1 MEIIIAVAV
10 FGFGL
15 WWVFLR
21 APADTTPS
29 APYKV
34 ETPPTPEPVPAY
46 DVVPPTVSVEGA
58 GVVEVITS
66 APVAETTL
74 VKKPRKPR
82 APKVVAEKPAAKK
95 AAPVKKAA
103 AIKAAPKKPTTPKSK
118 KA

>member
-1 MEIIIAVAV
+1 MEIIVAIAI

-21 APADTTPS
+21 TPADTKSS

-34 ETPPTPEPVPAY
+34 ELVPAGTEAAIVTPANTESVVVVENA
-46 DVVPPTVSVEGA
+46 VVPEAV
-58 GVVEVITS
+58 
-66 APVAETTL
+66 VAEAAPA
-74 VKKPRKPR
+74 KAPRKPR
-82 APKVVAEKPAAKK
+82 VPKAPAAEKPAAKK

-103 AIKAAPKKPTTPKSK
+103 VKKPAARSVIKSK

>member
-15 WWVFLR
+15 WWIFLR
-21 APADTTPS
+21 KTSDVIVNT

-34 ETPPTPEPVPAY
+34 ETPPVAEPESVT
-46 DVVPPTVSVEGA
+46 VVEAVSV
-58 GVVEVITS
+58 
-66 APVAETTL
+66 PVAVTEQITDSVTQEPAP

-82 APKVVAEKPAAKK
+82 APKVVAPAEKPAAKK

-103 AIKAAPKKPTTPKSK
+103 AIKAAPKKPRSK
-118 KA
+118 KS